1 MTTTDTTTASEPT
14 LRKFDFKLLDKRA
27 NTMVLITP
35 EDAEKLLADH
45 NHRNR
50 SVKESKINKWVNAMK
65 AGRWDPDASDIKVD
79 FNGDLVDGQ
88 HRLIACVRA
97 GVPIGTLLRTGIH
110 PETQRRVDI
119 GASRTTADT
128 FKLEGIPWS
137 TNNAAAIMLRRR
149 YEEGEA
155 RGLKVTSN
163 LRIDLSPDEVL
174 DYYRQH
180 PEHEK
185 MTTHADRMYRIGP
198 GIARTVYFAALP
210 MFAAV
215 DEADAFRFAGAFVNG
230 EWGGPGSPLQ
240 ALVRYMSQARTP
252 GVPGFRAHNVNE
264 RHLLALVKTWNAW
277 RMIEPLDK
285 VRVADSDPLIPIV

>member
-1 MTTTDTTTASEPT
+1 MTTPTEPT
-14 LRKFDFKLLDKRA
+14 LRKFDFKLLDKRG

-35 EDAEKLLADH
+35 EDAEALLADH
-45 NHRNR
+45 NRHNR
-50 SVKESKINKWVNAMK
+50 SVKESKINKWVTAMK

-79 FNGDLVDGQ
+79 FNGDLIDGQ

-97 GVPIGTLLRTGIH
+97 GVSIGTLLRTGLN

-119 GASRTTADT
+119 GAARTTADT
-128 FKLEGIPWS
+128 FKLEGIPWA
-137 TNNAAAIMLRRR
+137 NNTAAAILLRRR

-174 DYYRQH
+174 DYFRAN
-180 PEHEK
+180 PSHEK
-185 MTTHADRMYRIGP
+185 YPTLADRMYRIGP

-210 MFAAV
+210 MFADA
-215 DEADAFRFAGAFVNG
+215 DDAEAERFAEAFVNG

-252 GVPGFRAHNVNE
+252 GVPGYRAQNVNE

-277 RMIEPLDK
+277 RMNEPLDK
-285 VRVADSDPLIPIV
+285 VKVADNDPLIPVV